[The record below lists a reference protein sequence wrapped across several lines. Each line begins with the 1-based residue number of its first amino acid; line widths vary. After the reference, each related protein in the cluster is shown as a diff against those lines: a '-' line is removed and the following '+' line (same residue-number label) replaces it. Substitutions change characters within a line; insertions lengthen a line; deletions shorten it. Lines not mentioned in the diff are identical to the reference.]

1 MSRRISTRTIVP
13 VAVVMAAF
21 ITLCF
26 ILLYSY
32 VRTLIQDNSIE
43 RVAYMA
49 KTVVSSLSYDMLNN
63 DHAAVKYSIANM
75 GNNSGVAHMRVFDK
89 KGVIRFSKNS
99 AEVGKLI
106 DLKAESCNIC
116 HNNQE
121 TVYSGEGNE
130 RVRFFEGDKAPVLGL
145 SYPIPRQDSCVTS
158 QCHPGQQHRE
168 LLGIVDVGMSQL
180 QFQKDMAGVTKV
192 LVGFWFM
199 VVLLSVGLISAIL
212 QKNVLAPVDRL
223 YRYVKQLRRGVY
235 VDPELEDNYELE
247 YIAEAV
253 KDLADK
259 AAQREG

>member
-1 MSRRISTRTIVP
+1 

-32 VRTLIQDNSIE
+32 VRTLIQDNNID

-63 DHAAVKYSIANM
+63 DHTAVEYSIANM
-75 GNNSGVAHMRVFDK
+75 GSNPGVVHMRVFDK
-89 KGVIRFSKNS
+89 KGVIRFSKNK

-106 DLKAESCNIC
+106 DLKAESCNVC
-116 HNNQE
+116 HNSHE
-121 TVYSGEGNE
+121 SVYAGGGNE
-130 RVRFFEGDKAPVLGL
+130 RIRFFEGADKAPVLGL
-145 SYPIPRQDSCVTS
+145 SYPVPRQDGCVTS
-158 QCHPGQQHRE
+158 QCHAGEQQRE
-168 LLGIVDVGMSQL
+168 LLGIVDVGISQR

-212 QKNVLAPVDRL
+212 QKNVLAPVTRL
-223 YRYVKQLRRGVY
+223 YRYVKQIRRGVY
-235 VDPELEDNYELE
+235 VDPELEDNHELE

-259 AAQREG
+259 AGQHEK